1 MSMSTDE
8 QEDLSLPSS
17 EDENEEKDT
26 DTDYCP
32 ESSEKIF
39 SSEHSSDEG

>member
-8 QEDLSLPSS
+8 QEDLSVPSS
-17 EDENEEKDT
+17 EDEDK

-32 ESSEKIF
+32 ESAEN
-39 SSEHSSDEG
+39 EHSSDEG

>member
-8 QEDLSLPSS
+8 REDLSVPSS

-32 ESSEKIF
+32 ESAENF
-39 SSEHSSDEG
+39 LSSEYSLDEG